1 MSRRSAFFKG
11 AIAMGTALLLAFT
24 APILFPLVSFPPARL
39 ASLLVKLVPGDFATF
54 MIERLGHW
62 ALQGF
67 GIGINVAVVAAG
79 GLVGIWVLKAVSDAG
94 RARRAIVA
102 GAGLFAASLLL
113 AAGDVNGVKPV
124 AVVVYAVAALVF
136 AKMSLDTPLLAA
148 IEPRRLE
155 GGETPLDA
163 MAGSRRQLLVRAAW
177 ALGGLLAGGS
187 ILRAIFRRRDKPAVK
202 IVEAARP
209 YLAPENDDF
218 PVIPGH
224 TPEIT
229 ATEDFYNVDINI
241 VKPVVDHLDWR
252 LKIHGLVDRPYEL
265 TYDTMQ
271 SDFEVVEMAHTLT
284 CISNEVGGD
293 LISTA
298 IWRGVRLKDVLDR
311 AGLKDGIVD
320 IVFRGAEGY
329 SDSIPLSE
337 ALQTDTLLVF
347 GMNGEA
353 LNTVHGFPA
362 RIIVPNIYG
371 MKNVKWL
378 TDIEAVATDYQGYWM
393 VRGWSDEAPVLT
405 QSRFDVPS
413 GASRVEPGARLA
425 GVAWA
430 GDRGIRR
437 VEISTDRGE
446 TWTPAVLKRELSN
459 RTWRLW
465 ASELK
470 AGPGK
475 VRVMVRAVDGEGD
488 VQTAQRTR
496 PHPAGASGY
505 HTLDLTVE

>member
-1 MSRRSAFFKG
+1 
-11 AIAMGTALLLAFT
+11 
-24 APILFPLVSFPPARL
+24 
-39 ASLLVKLVPGDFATF
+39 
-54 MIERLGHW
+54 
-62 ALQGF
+62 
-67 GIGINVAVVAAG
+67 VVAAG
-79 GLVGIWVLKAVSDAG
+79 GLVGIWVHQGESDA
-94 RARRAIVA
+94 RKARRVITA
-102 GAGLFAASLLL
+102 GAVLVVASLLL
-113 AAGDVNGVKPV
+113 ALGDVNGITPV
-124 AVVVYAVAALVF
+124 AVVIYTVAALVF
-136 AKMSLDTPLLAA
+136 AKMCLDTPLLAA
-148 IEPRRLE
+148 VEPRRAKD
-155 GGETPLDA
+155 GETPLDA
-163 MAGSRRQLLVRAAW
+163 MSGSRRNFLVRAAW
-177 ALGGLLAGGS
+177 AIGGLLAGGS
-187 ILRAIFRRRDKPAVK
+187 ILRAVLKRRDTPKVT

-209 YLAPENDDF
+209 YLAPDDDDF

-229 ATEDFYNVDINI
+229 ATENFYNVDINI

-252 LKIHGLVDRPYEL
+252 LKVHGLVDSPYEL

-298 IWRGVRLKDVLDR
+298 IWRGVRLKEVLDR
-311 AGLKDGIVD
+311 AELKDGIVD

-329 SDSIPLSE
+329 SDSIPLAE
-337 ALQTDTLLVF
+337 ALQSDTLLVF

-353 LNTVHGFPA
+353 LNAEHGFPA

-378 TDIEAVATDYQGYWM
+378 TEIEAVATDYQGYWM
-393 VRGWSDEAPVLT
+393 VRGWSDEAVVRT

-413 GASRVEPGARLA
+413 GNERVRTGDRLA
-425 GVAWA
+425 GIAWA

-437 VEISTDRGE
+437 VEISTDRGK
-446 TWTPAVLKRELSN
+446 TWSPAVLKRELSN

-475 VRVMVRAVDGEGD
+475 VRVLVRAVDGEGD
-488 VQTAQRTR
+488 VQSAQGSR
-496 PHPAGASGY
+496 PHPAGATGY
-505 HTLDLTVE
+505 HMLDLTVE